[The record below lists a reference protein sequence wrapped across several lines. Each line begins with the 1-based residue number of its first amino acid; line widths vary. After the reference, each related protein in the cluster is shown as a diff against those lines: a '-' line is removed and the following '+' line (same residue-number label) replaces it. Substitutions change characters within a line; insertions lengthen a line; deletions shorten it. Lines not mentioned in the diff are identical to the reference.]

1 MKIKDL
7 FIPKSKLGRYSIFA
21 ILLFVLFFI
30 LGRSITVVKGPFES
44 PSFFND
50 PIPAVLTIIAGLW
63 GVFAFFSGLIALIKN
78 RERAIPV
85 FISTL
90 IGLFILI
97 FWLGEILSPH

>member
-7 FIPKSKLGRYSIFA
+7 FITKSSLGRYSILGIVLFA
-21 ILLFVLFFI
+21 ILFI
-30 LGRSITVVKGPFES
+30 LGRSIVIVKGPFER

-50 PIPAVLTIIAGLW
+50 PIPAAITIVAALF
-63 GVFAFFSGLIALIKN
+63 GVSSLFTGLISLIKN
-78 RERAIPV
+78 KERAIPV

-90 IGLFILI
+90 IGLFILV